1 MSTLKNKERLLKK
14 SIDTYWLTDVKTK
27 NSGLKM
33 RIWVGSGEDQV
44 TAMSYYGDKFISDKH
59 FYVSLDGVVSGDVG
73 KLAVED
79 VDELIE
85 FVRLNRAV
93 LEIIRDNETETTSVL
108 CEQLINPMG
117 GK

>member
-1 MSTLKNKERLLKK
+1 M
-14 SIDTYWLTDVKTK
+14 IDTYWLTDVKTK

-33 RIWVGSGEDQV
+33 RIWVGPGEDQV

-73 KLAVED
+73 
-79 VDELIE
+79 ELVE

-93 LEIIRDNETETTSVL
+93 LEIIRDNETETTFVL
-108 CEQLINPMG
+108 CEQLINPTG